1 MKRDVTAEYQPVVDK
16 LSKSI
21 GGEAQDWSPK
31 NDSLLRPDFD
41 DRSVEERLAD
51 IEAQLI
57 DAREALQGETRADK
71 RIVLVDRVDP
81 PMPAQQFT
89 EYKLF
94 HYLLLTSNV

>member
-41 DRSVEERLAD
+41 DRSVDERLAD
-51 IEAQLI
+51 IEAQI
-57 DAREALQGETRADK
+57 IGTREALQVETRADK
-71 RIVLVDRVDP
+71 RIVLVDRVDELEEEKRIVVGIGN
-81 PMPAQQFT
+81 M
-89 EYKLF
+89 EEM
-94 HYLLLTSNV
+94 SNID